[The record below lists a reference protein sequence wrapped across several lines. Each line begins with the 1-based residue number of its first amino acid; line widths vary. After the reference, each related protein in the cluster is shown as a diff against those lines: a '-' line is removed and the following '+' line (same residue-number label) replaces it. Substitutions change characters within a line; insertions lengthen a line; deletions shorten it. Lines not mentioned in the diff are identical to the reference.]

1 MLQPGESVII
11 VGKLHWIIYAHA
23 LGFVFGGLVLAFLVG
38 GSGKNATTSDASGLN
53 GQAFAGLLFFAFL
66 VLATISLVR
75 TWFRQ
80 WTTELVITD
89 RRVIYKTGFIRR
101 STVEMNMDKVER
113 AMRDFG

>member
-1 MLQPGESVII
+1 M
-11 VGKLHWIIYAHA
+11 
-23 LGFVFGGLVLAFLVG
+23 
-38 GSGKNATTSDASGLN
+38 
-53 GQAFAGLLFFAFL
+53 
-66 VLATISLVR
+66 LATISLVR